1 MVIQSCSALCDP
13 MYCPWD
19 SLGKNTGAGSH
30 SLLQGIFPT
39 QGLSLGFL
47 RCSQILYH
55 LSHQGSPLTSLE
67 MILKADLMAIV
78 ANFCK
83 NKNLCGVLLE
93 NPSACISATQED
105 PTPDAPSLESVNRF
119 TGLWSCLE
127 VEIPGS
133 VSQTC
138 TQTLSPSEAFS
149 LIIPLC
155 ASSGYLHQ
163 FRGSE
168 AGTGIWINDWMV
180 QNSQRTRK

>member
-1 MVIQSCSALCDP
+1 MH
-13 MYCPWD
+13 CPWD

-83 NKNLCGVLLE
+83 NKNLW
-93 NPSACISATQED
+93 
-105 PTPDAPSLESVNRF
+105 SLA
-119 TGLWSCLE
+119 GKPQCMY
-127 VEIPGS
+127 
-133 VSQTC
+133 
-138 TQTLSPSEAFS
+138 
-149 LIIPLC
+149 LC
-155 ASSGYLHQ
+155 NSGGPHP
-163 FRGSE
+163 
-168 AGTGIWINDWMV
+168 
-180 QNSQRTRK
+180 